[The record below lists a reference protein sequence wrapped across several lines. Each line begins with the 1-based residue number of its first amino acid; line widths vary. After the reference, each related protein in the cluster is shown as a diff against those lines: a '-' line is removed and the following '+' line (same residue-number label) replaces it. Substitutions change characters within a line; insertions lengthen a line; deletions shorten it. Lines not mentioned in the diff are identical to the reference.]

1 MLAEIGAESR
11 GPPSAA
17 RITISTDALPERNR
31 VAMFCEGFARQVLR
45 LQVEPQVRVPFH
57 ASMSISRLP
66 GFLHVSQRF
75 SPVAIS
81 RTKELAQDGDDRL
94 VMFFADSPILVRQA
108 GRDCELSSGSA
119 VAKLHAMPGGVTL
132 PVGGA
137 FSSLIVPAAALSMLR
152 EKEHCLGRPVA
163 THSPAL
169 WLLRSY
175 LEGLPDIPLADAPD
189 VQRLAA
195 SHVYDL
201 MALVLGAT
209 REAAEIAKGR
219 GLAAAHLRII
229 KNHIVENSGQALS
242 LQSVAAR
249 HGITPRYIQK
259 LFERE
264 GVSFTE
270 FVRDR
275 RLESA
280 YRMLTSSRFAH
291 MNIAEI
297 AYEAGFNDLSHFNRS
312 FRARCGATPSDVR
325 SACH

>member
-1 MLAEIGAESR
+1 MLAESGAESR
-11 GPPSAA
+11 GPPSAV
-17 RITISTDALPERNR
+17 RITVSTDALPERNR

-45 LQVEPQVRVPFH
+45 LQIEPQVEAPFH
-57 ASMSISRLP
+57 ASLSICRFP
-66 GFLHVSQRF
+66 GLLHVSQRF

-108 GRDCELSSGSA
+108 GRECELSSGSG

-132 PVGGA
+132 PAGGA

-152 EKEHCLGRPVA
+152 EKEDCLSRPVPN
-163 THSPAL
+163 HSPAL
-169 WLLRSY
+169 RLLRAY
-175 LEGLPDIPLADAPD
+175 LELPDVPLADAPD

-195 SHVYDL
+195 AHVYDL
-201 MALVLGAT
+201 LALVLGAT
-209 REAAEIAKGR
+209 RDAAEIAKGR

-229 KNHIVENSGQALS
+229 KNHIVKNSGRALS

-249 HGITPRYIQK
+249 HGITPRYLQK

-270 FVRDR
+270 FVRDK

-280 YRMLTSSRFAH
+280 YRMLTSPRFAQ

-325 SACH
+325 SAFH